1 MEFQVLKLDGLM
13 KQYRPITFI
22 ISKDEFFYKK
32 KKNTNNFQTYH
43 ISYLNEIY
51 VEKQVKQKSQYNL
64 IIEINNKFMKKKKGK
79 KDNKIIKLTMKD
91 DKSANILSNIKKILN
106 VKRLQYDMNLFL
118 YNYRQKMDN
127 IFNNDIFNIIKDEK
141 AIFNI
146 KNSFMEKIEKKYD
159 KEKINDLL
167 KEKLNNFIKFLNQ
180 SNLDISLLDE
190 DIIKKIREIIN
201 GTFILENE
209 ENNNEDVL
217 KEFKNI
223 ETFYK
228 IYLNLIKLFTQI
240 KYGYILKRFKQYD
253 KKYLFE
259 YQKINMNQKYKKI
272 NDDEIKIKTNI
283 NSLDNI
289 EETKIIY
296 SDIDKDINDKDNK
309 NEINENDIDSKI
321 IEKKEQNKLIQ
332 TKMLGGLTSNS
343 KMKDNLK
350 RIILK
355 QNKKLYLCIKCNSL
369 LVKTLL
375 DKSNCNFDK
384 TCTNRS
390 FFYCKKCKLHLCTK
404 CIVYQRGM
412 KCSKNHKYFQ
422 KPMNSKEELVC
433 LICGNSKNFPFYECK
448 HCNEQICSECSVGS
462 STREYTCHNCNNEL
476 TWKKCIYTTCD
487 RCRKLTDC
495 FFNCLC
501 CDYSICINCTS
512 LPNNYC
518 GAMHK
523 LEEINLMDN
532 YFYNDNIN
540 DENVKLNNTYCFN
553 YEVLFYGKC
562 SWCNKTIGRSK
573 IWACL
578 RCSLFICDNCIKRSS
593 E

>member
-1 MEFQVLKLDGLM
+1 MEFQVLKSDGLM

-22 ISKDEFFYKK
+22 IGNDEFFYKK
-32 KKNTNNFQTYH
+32 KKKNQNFQTYH
-43 ISYLNEIY
+43 ISYLKEIY
-51 VEKQVKQKSQYNL
+51 IEKQVKEKSQYSL
-64 IIEINNKFMKKKKGK
+64 IIEINNKFIKKKKDAK
-79 KDNKIIKLTMKD
+79 NLKIIKLAMKD
-91 DKSANILSNIKKILN
+91 DKNTNILSNIKAILN

-118 YNYRQKMDN
+118 YNYIQKMDGN
-127 IFNNDIFNIIKDEK
+127 FNKDIFNKIKDEK

-146 KNSFMEKIEKKYD
+146 KSSIMEKVEKNYD

-180 SNLDISLLDE
+180 RNLDISLLDE

-209 ENNNEDVL
+209 ENNNEDDL

-223 ETFYK
+223 EQFYK
-228 IYLNLIKLFTQI
+228 IYINLIKLFTQI
-240 KYGYILKRFKQYD
+240 KFCYILKRFNQYD
-253 KKYLFE
+253 KKHLFE
-259 YQKINMNQKYKKI
+259 YQKVNNIKI
-272 NDDEIKIKTNI
+272 NDEEKNEEIILKV

-289 EETKIIY
+289 EEKKYIH
-296 SDIDKDINDKDNK
+296 SDIDINDNENK

-321 IEKKEQNKLIQ
+321 TEKKEQNKLIQ
-332 TKMLGGLTSNS
+332 TKMLDGLNSNS

-350 RIILK
+350 KIIIK
-355 QNKKLYLCIKCNSL
+355 QNKKLYLCLKCNSL
-369 LVKTLL
+369 LEKTLL

-448 HCNEQICSECSVGS
+448 HCNEQICSMCSVRT
-462 STREYTCHNCNNEL
+462 STREYSCHNCNNEL
-476 TWKKCIYTTCD
+476 TWKKCNYTTCD

-495 FFNCLC
+495 FFNCIF

-512 LPNNYC
+512 LPNNHC

-523 LEEINLMDN
+523 LEEFNLMDN
-532 YFYNDNIN
+532 YFYKDNIN
-540 DENVKLNNTYCFN
+540 EENVKLNNSYCFN

-578 RCSLFICDNCIKRSS
+578 RCSLFICDKCIKRSS